1 MSILLNTAAKNL
13 IKWDV
18 TVQLEVDIK
27 FINLSCAALH
37 LYITMQD
44 LLLTRSVSKMI
55 LLGTGN
61 PTWGTSDSVLHLQ
74 LFLYIQIIWCV
85 QLQLHFN
92 AINFDGKMNIK
103 VVEFQTDFSVWGN
116 SPKMDSKLTWL
127 FPFFIHMF

>member
-1 MSILLNTAAKNL
+1 MQARAAHESSGITKNLMSILLNTTAKNL

-18 TVQLEVDIK
+18 TVQLE

-44 LLLTRSVSKMI
+44 LLLTRTVSKMI

-74 LFLYIQIIWCV
+74 LFLYIQNNMVCPTGT
-85 QLQLHFN
+85 LL
-92 AINFDGKMNIK
+92 
-103 VVEFQTDFSVWGN
+103 
-116 SPKMDSKLTWL
+116 
-127 FPFFIHMF
+127 